1 MLCIARDYIKKHYDP
16 RASSFMLP
24 DDVKD
29 KASNAYKRYYELL
42 TGNTVCNESLYTIKD
57 RDDIGKKYV
66 TDIHKNIVVIL
77 AGSISDESHVKKL
90 VSNLDDHD
98 IYSLVFYASAHKQT
112 FEVMDITQL
121 SLDNKYDAFWAS
133 ASLLHVP
140 HDKLLDVLK
149 DLKSLLK
156 PNGIGMFSLKLRLSD
171 VDLETFVPDSRY
183 GGVNKFWA
191 YYTEAEIRRFLTE
204 AGLELLEFA
213 YKDNTASEYV
223 THEWMYCFVK
233 NS

>member
-1 MLCIARDYIKKHYDP
+1 MNEFQKQSDETKKSYNTTVDEYVANVDSRHPYWISDKFTSRLERGASILDVGCGPGRDAKIFSDMGYEVHGIDF
-16 RASSFMLP
+16 ASNMI
-24 DDVKD
+24 D
-29 KASNAYKRYYELL
+29 KARSR
-42 TGNTVCNESLYTIKD
+42 
-57 RDDIGKKYV
+57 
-66 TDIHKNIVVIL
+66 
-77 AGSISDESHVKKL
+77 VK
-90 VSNLDDHD
+90 
-98 IYSLVFYASAHKQT
+98 SAT